1 MEFPLPLRTAIEQKA
16 QDSSTAELIREA
28 QGLSQRYREESG
40 QGKRLVTTDRQAFV
54 YAAVRM
60 PATFGAVA
68 AALEHTLPFL
78 EDAPTSLLDVGAGT
92 GAAAWAGGLPAVVGI
107 GFLPGT
113 GARYG
118 PARPIIDVRRQR
130 TAAKS
135 PLDPRRSHRQKSAP
149 GPRRTGECGLC
160 AQRST

>member
-40 QGKRLVTTDRQAFV
+40 QGKRLVPTDRQAFV

-68 AALEHTLPFL
+68 AALNTRFPFWKTRPPL
-78 EDAPTSLLDVGAGT
+78 FWMSAPVPAPQPGRRTPCCRWNRFP
-92 GAAAWAGGLPAVVGI
+92 AWNG
-107 GFLPGT
+107 
-113 GARYG
+113 
-118 PARPIIDVRRQR
+118 
-130 TAAKS
+130 S
-135 PLDPRRSHRQKSAP
+135 PLWP
-149 GPRRTGECGLC
+149 GW
-160 AQRST
+160 ANH

>member
-92 GAAAWAGGLPAVVGI
+92 GAAAWAA
-107 GFLPGT
+107 
-113 GARYG
+113 
-118 PARPIIDVRRQR
+118 DW
-130 TAAKS
+130 
-135 PLDPRRSHRQKSAP
+135 
-149 GPRRTGECGLC
+149 
-160 AQRST
+160 

>member
-78 EDAPTSLLDVGAGT
+78 EDAPTSLLDVGAVPAPQPGRRT
-92 GAAAWAGGLPAVVGI
+92 PAVVGI

-118 PARPIIDVRRQR
+118 PAGPIIDVRRQR
-130 TAAKS
+130 TAANS
-135 PLDPRRSHRQKSAP
+135 PLDPGRSHRQKSAP
-149 GPRRTGECGLC
+149 GPRRTGKCGLC

>member
-92 GAAAWAGGLPAVVGI
+92 RSLGGGLPAVVGI

-118 PARPIIDVRRQR
+118 PAGPIIDVRRQ
-130 TAAKS
+130 
-135 PLDPRRSHRQKSAP
+135 
-149 GPRRTGECGLC
+149 
-160 AQRST
+160 

>member
-92 GAAAWAGGLPAVVGI
+92 GAACPQAANRCKKPAGFRAISPTKIRSLPA
-107 GFLPGT
+107 P
-113 GARYG
+113 
-118 PARPIIDVRRQR
+118 DW
-130 TAAKS
+130 
-135 PLDPRRSHRQKSAP
+135 
-149 GPRRTGECGLC
+149 
-160 AQRST
+160 

>member
-54 YAAVRM
+54 YAAV
-60 PATFGAVA
+60 P
-68 AALEHTLPFL
+68 
-78 EDAPTSLLDVGAGT
+78 DARYLWRGSRGAGT
-92 GAAAWAGGLPAVVGI
+92 HASLFGRRAHLSSGCRRRYRRRSLGGGLPAVVGI

-118 PARPIIDVRRQR
+118 PAGPIIDVRRQ
-130 TAAKS
+130 
-135 PLDPRRSHRQKSAP
+135 
-149 GPRRTGECGLC
+149 
-160 AQRST
+160 

>member
-68 AALEHTLPFL
+68 AALEAY
-78 EDAPTSLLDVGAGT
+78 EDSGLDISNLG
-92 GAAAWAGGLPAVVGI
+92 GGLPAVVGI

-118 PARPIIDVRRQR
+118 PAGPIIDVRRQR
-130 TAAKS
+130 TAANS
-135 PLDPRRSHRQKSAP
+135 PLDPGRSHRQKSAP
-149 GPRRTGECGLC
+149 GPRRTGKCGLC

>member
-92 GAAAWAGGLPAVVGI
+92 GAAAWAADSLLSLESVSCLDREPAMARLGQSLMSAGSEPLQTARSTKYVRRIVLPSCCA
-107 GFLPGT
+107 
-113 GARYG
+113 YG
-118 PARPIIDVRRQR
+118 P
-130 TAAKS
+130 
-135 PLDPRRSHRQKSAP
+135 PRKMY
-149 GPRRTGECGLC
+149 CF
-160 AQRST
+160 